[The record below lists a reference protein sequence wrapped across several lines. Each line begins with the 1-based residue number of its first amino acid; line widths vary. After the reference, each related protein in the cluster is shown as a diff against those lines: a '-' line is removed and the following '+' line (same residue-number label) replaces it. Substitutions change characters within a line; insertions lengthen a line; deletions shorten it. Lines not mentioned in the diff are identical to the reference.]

1 MLCSSSLQEFGD
13 IEYVRVLTEK
23 GTGKSKGLAFVK
35 YFRAYHSALAMEMC
49 DPSKFLFSLVKQY
62 CIIEIPIF

>member
-1 MLCSSSLQEFGD
+1 M
-13 IEYVRVLTEK
+13 RVLTEK

-49 DPSKFLFSLVKQY
+49 DPSELFHCSSNLSVEM
-62 CIIEIPIF
+62 EIYGAEN